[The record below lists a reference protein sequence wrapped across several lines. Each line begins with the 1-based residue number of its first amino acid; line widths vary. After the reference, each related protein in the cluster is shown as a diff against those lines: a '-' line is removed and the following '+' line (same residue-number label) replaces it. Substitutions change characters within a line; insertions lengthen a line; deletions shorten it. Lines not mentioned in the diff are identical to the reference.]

1 MKTMPVLRIA
11 SIVVAVYLAAGHTQ
25 AGELRH
31 EVEEAIGKLAEQD
44 SYRWTSVRKSVGE
57 DARSVKGKIRK
68 DGLSQVVIETD
79 GNAVEGVLQGKKGA
93 LKAEGNWKSTSA
105 FTGSGG
111 SPGGNPMTFLARHLS
126 TFGKSPVVQARGLM
140 KQTKDLVSDGAG
152 VYSGLLTDEGVTHN
166 VPRFGVE
173 VSDTKGSIK
182 FHVKDGMLVRY
193 RYSVLAHV
201 KFVEQK
207 REVDYNRTTTVRIRG
222 VGKTRLNVPAEAL
235 KSIE

>member
-1 MKTMPVLRIA
+1 MKTTPVLRIV
-11 SIVVAVYLAAGHTQ
+11 SIVVAVYLAAGHAQ
-25 AGELRH
+25 AAEPLTT
-31 EVEEAIGKLAEQD
+31 VEKAIGKLAEQD

-68 DGLSQVVIETD
+68 DGLSQVVITMD
-79 GNAVEGVLQGKKGA
+79 DKSVEGVLRGKKGA
-93 LKAEGNWKSTSA
+93 LKAEGIWKSTST

-126 TFGKSPVVQARGLM
+126 TFGKSPVVQARGLL

-173 VSDTKGSIK
+173 VSDTEGSIK

-193 RYSVLAHV
+193 SYTVRAHV

-207 REVDYNRTTTVRIRG
+207 REVDYDRTTTVRIRG
-222 VGKTRLNVPAEAL
+222 AGKTKLNVSEEAL